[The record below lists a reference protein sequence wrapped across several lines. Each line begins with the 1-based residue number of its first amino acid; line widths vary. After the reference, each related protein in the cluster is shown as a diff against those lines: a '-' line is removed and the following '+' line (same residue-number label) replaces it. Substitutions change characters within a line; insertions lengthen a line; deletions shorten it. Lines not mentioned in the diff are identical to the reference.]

1 VGFGGLAA
9 MNGTYLRRAFTCSLV
24 LLCASNLPSCAT
36 PDIICNM
43 KIDYA
48 GDTQHGDVAPQGNV
62 RLAWRFN
69 AEQRN
74 GSYGNADCTRG
85 DDPLCIVRLKDA
97 PPKFSDVCGL
107 ARLGHEVAHAMEVN
121 R

>member
-1 VGFGGLAA
+1 VGFGGLPA
-9 MNGTYLRRAFTCSLV
+9 MKPKYLRRAFTCSLV
-24 LLCASNLPSCAT
+24 LLCASWLPSCAT
-36 PDIICNM
+36 PDLICNM

-48 GDTQHGDVAPQGNV
+48 GDAQHSSVAPQGNV

-69 AEQRN
+69 AEQRA
-74 GSYGNADCTRG
+74 GFYGNADCMKG
-85 DDPLCIVRLKDA
+85 DDPLCVVRLKGA

-107 ARLGHEVAHAMEVN
+107 ARLGHEVAHAMAE